1 MLHRWTRLGR
11 YAATSGINV
20 ICSSAYDLLEQRSST
35 STPASSKVQLCQSS
49 VPCCCFSAERR
60 LAPEQQTLPDPLTPP
75 ASPTTKSRR
84 PQKEPRR
91 ERRQQRL
98 LFFGVRVLTH
108 RPTLD
113 DPTVRLSPQY
123 YQVEVSLQMRLGL
136 KVNQFVQIQAR
147 TERRT

>member
-1 MLHRWTRLGR
+1 MNL
-11 YAATSGINV
+11 
-20 ICSSAYDLLEQRSST
+20 ICSSAYDLLEQRPST

-49 VPCCCFSAERR
+49 TPCCCFSAERR

-75 ASPTTKSRR
+75 ASPTAESRR
-84 PQKEPRR
+84 PQKEPSR

-98 LFFGVRVLTH
+98 LFFGVRVLTY

-123 YQVEVSLQMRLGL
+123 YQVEVSLRMRLGL
-136 KVNQFVQIQAR
+136 KVNQFAQIQAR